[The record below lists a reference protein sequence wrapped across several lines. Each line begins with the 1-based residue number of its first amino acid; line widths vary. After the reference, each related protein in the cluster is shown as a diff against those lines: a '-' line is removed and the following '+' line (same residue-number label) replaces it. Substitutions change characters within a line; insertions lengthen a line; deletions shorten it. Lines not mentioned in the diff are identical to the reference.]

1 MLFSSP
7 VFFVFFITYF
17 VFHRYIPSAYRIYLI
32 IVGSTI
38 FYAYWNPLY
47 VWLPYY
53 LIVVAFFGTRWLDGA
68 GDPRSR
74 RLRFGATIGALLAPL
89 LFFKYTDFVYARIL
103 GPLLGVDGVV
113 LGLPLP
119 LGVSFIVFT
128 MIAFVVD
135 SHRRVY
141 AERPP
146 FAQAL
151 GFALFFPHLIAGPIL
166 RPHELLPQLA
176 RPRFATPSRIK
187 LGIAIF
193 TVGLVKK
200 LVFAD
205 QIAPAVAAVYSAA
218 SDLPL
223 RAWDYWLAIYGFSVQ
238 IYCDFSGYTDMA
250 IGSAMLLGVRL
261 PVNFRRPY
269 CAVSV
274 ADFWRTWHITL
285 SMWLRRYVYFPLGSN
300 RFGLRLQVRNL
311 MITMLLGGLWHG
323 ANWTFVIWG
332 GVHGVALV
340 LQHGA
345 RRLRGSLHLPDLPAW
360 VGTLATFHF
369 VTFTWILFRAADLS
383 VVGRVAGGPFVASYG
398 DAVGF
403 ARAHGL
409 ELALLG
415 VFGLLHRFD
424 DIARLRFAVQRL
436 PTPILIPL
444 LLAAWAIAIA
454 VSAGSSAQF
463 IYFDF

>member
-47 VWLPYY
+47 IWLPYY

-74 RLRFGATIGALLAPL
+74 RLRLGATIGALLAPL

-103 GPLLGVDGVV
+103 GPLLGVDGVL

-146 FAQAL
+146 FAEAL
-151 GFALFFPHLIAGPIL
+151 GYALSALIAGPIL

-176 RPRFATPSRIK
+176 RPRCTPSRIK
-187 LGIAIF
+187 LGVAVF

-200 LVFAD
+200 LVSP
-205 QIAPAVAAVYSAA
+205 IRLRRLSPRSIRRRRICPSAPGTIGWRSTDSRFRSTATSAA
-218 SDLPL
+218 TPIWRSGRRCCSACGCRPISSA
-223 RAWDYWLAIYGFSVQ
+223 RTAPRRSSISGATGIGRCRCGCGGISISRWAAIDS
-238 IYCDFSGYTDMA
+238 
-250 IGSAMLLGVRL
+250 GSASR
-261 PVNFRRPY
+261 
-269 CAVSV
+269 CA
-274 ADFWRTWHITL
+274 T
-285 SMWLRRYVYFPLGSN
+285 
-300 RFGLRLQVRNL
+300 
-311 MITMLLGGLWHG
+311 
-323 ANWTFVIWG
+323 
-332 GVHGVALV
+332 
-340 LQHGA
+340 
-345 RRLRGSLHLPDLPAW
+345 
-360 VGTLATFHF
+360 
-369 VTFTWILFRAADLS
+369 
-383 VVGRVAGGPFVASYG
+383 
-398 DAVGF
+398 
-403 ARAHGL
+403 
-409 ELALLG
+409 
-415 VFGLLHRFD
+415 
-424 DIARLRFAVQRL
+424 
-436 PTPILIPL
+436 
-444 LLAAWAIAIA
+444 
-454 VSAGSSAQF
+454 
-463 IYFDF
+463 